1 MTSGTGATIKIEEMS
16 PIKKKIS
23 FEIPW
28 DEVKKELDNAYRTVG
43 KKARI
48 KGFRPGKTPRH
59 ILETY
64 YREDAEGE
72 AVSNLVQR
80 SFEEVMQSDHIM
92 PVAKPQIE
100 QNGIQTEKTFTFSA
114 TVEVEPVV
122 EPQGYAGLELE
133 KEDAHV
139 TDKDV
144 DARLEELR
152 NMYSSLKDVDDGRA
166 VQNGDFLLID
176 FEGSL
181 GGEARKE
188 LSEKGFRL
196 EVGSKR
202 FVPGFEDAL
211 IGLKKGESKAFTVK
225 FPDDYHVK
233 EFAGKDITFNVTV
246 QDVKVKVLPE
256 LDEHFVKIFNK
267 YDNLD
272 ALKADLRKSLEEENA
287 GRVKANLQ
295 KAIQDKLLEQNPFE
309 VPEAYVERQIFSM
322 MVEYQRRMVMNGM
335 DADNAAKVAANLHDQ
350 FRDEATRL
358 VRSGLLL
365 NKIAEKETL
374 SVDDAEIDDR
384 IREAASRYGRDFESM
399 KASYEKD
406 NLIERLRDQILEEKT
421 LDFIESRANIKMK
434 ITDSVKKD

>member
-1 MTSGTGATIKIEEMS
+1 VTSGTGAAIKIEEMS
-16 PIKKKIS
+16 PIKKKLS

-80 SFEEVMQSDHIM
+80 SFEEALQSNNIT
-92 PVAKPQIE
+92 PVARPQIE
-100 QNGIQTEKTFTFSA
+100 QNGIKAETAFTYSA
-114 TVEVEPVV
+114 TVEVEPVI
-122 EPQGYAGLELE
+122 EPLGYTGLELE
-133 KEDAHV
+133 KEDARV
-139 TDKDV
+139 AEKDV

-152 NMYSSLKDVDDGRA
+152 NMYSTLKDVEGGRA
-166 VQNGDFLLID
+166 VQSGDFLLID

-188 LSEKGFRL
+188 LTEKGFRI

-202 FVPGFEDAL
+202 FVPGFEEAL
-211 IGLKKGESKAFTVK
+211 IGLNKGESKEFTVK

-267 YDNLD
+267 YENLD
-272 ALKADLRKSLEEENA
+272 ALKADLRKSLEEETA

-309 VPEAYVERQIFSM
+309 VPEAFVERQIFSM

-350 FRDEATRL
+350 FRDEAVRL

-365 NKIAEKETL
+365 NKIAEKEAL
-374 SVDDAEIDDR
+374 SVDDGQIDAR

-399 KASYEKD
+399 KQSYEKD
-406 NLIERLRDQILEEKT
+406 NLLERLRDQILEEIT
-421 LDFIESRANIKMK
+421 LDFIESKANIKTK
-434 ITDSVKKD
+434 SSDSAIKD